1 MAIVGTATVQ
11 VEADLENVREDIKRQ
26 LDEALASLQD
36 SLKVK
41 IKVELDTAGLSA
53 RLDELAHDRTV
64 NVKADTG
71 TADVKLEATKL
82 KAEEAAKNR
91 TAKIDVDKD
100 EAEQGL
106 IDFGYV
112 LDKLGLQADAF
123 GNTTTAK
130 FGLIAVGIESAVA
143 AVGEAFVAIPA
154 LIGGLVT
161 AIGPVLLGLD
171 GIKAAAQSIAP
182 EFDALKQSVSATFQQ
197 GLTPIFQNLATV
209 LFPAVKSGL
218 NDVAESLVGVAR
230 NFADALTSASGL
242 ANIKTLIDNT
252 KAGLDAFGPVIRTV
266 TDTFLQMAA
275 VGSQV
280 FVPLA
285 NMLQQVTTNFQQMI
299 QASINTGVFQQALNG
314 LVGVLGALGDG
325 INKLLGFAIDLGA
338 SLGGPLA
345 DALNAIFALIEPLTP
360 LAESLGKVLLDIVKT
375 IAQTLLPVLSG
386 MTPAFENLTSSLGDL
401 LIPIIESLG
410 PPLGQLVNGFVQLLT
425 ALEPLYGPTSL
436 TATAM
441 QGLGTIMEGIAPLF
455 DAIGTA
461 LGKVVEGLNDA
472 LSPII
477 PIVAQMFSDLA
488 GDIGPLIVSLGDA
501 AGTILQSL
509 EPALKNLFT
518 AVGNLVTAVG
528 PLIRAIGEFA
538 TQLADAVAPVLPVIF
553 KAIQDVVDAVTSLV
567 DPVTSVAKFLLP
579 LFVDVVK
586 ALVAVFQF
594 IGPLIGPVVTGLLA
608 MKGLEVVTGILG
620 GLKGLLLGLAG
631 GLESLGA
638 RIPALAGAADAAAG
652 AVGRVGQGVG
662 LLSSV
667 AGPAAGVIG
676 YLAVVITTWNEAQ
689 QKAHDLNLLLG
700 KALDQGGASAA
711 AASGYLKTFDDIVGA
726 LDNNTLGNAVTH
738 ISFLGHTF
746 EDLLPTTA
754 NAKKALDDYKKS
766 LDPIQLASFN
776 VSQAQQ
782 ALTTDIDKYGA
793 SSGQAVADSFNLRD
807 AQQELADKQ
816 LALKVATEG
825 VNGALKEQLTVTETL
840 TNSQLGANSSL
851 LNAEQS
857 FKSYGEAV
865 ANSGADS
872 IEAKQAY
879 NSMEQSIESAAEA
892 AGKAAVDALGP
903 NASAADK
910 ATAYTTAEK
919 DAFNNLTTELGYVP
933 TDLQA
938 MADTL
943 NQAAAPALST
953 TSAAATG
960 TTKALGSTSSA
971 ATGTAG
977 ALGTASGAASGTS
990 GAMGKTKEAAQ
1001 GLGTDGFQWL
1011 SNVPILGDFLGALGL
1026 ADDHLNGPT
1035 TNALENA
1042 KKKTQDT
1049 GTNGFSWLAKV
1060 PILGDLLG
1068 GLGVLDDHLNGPT
1081 DTGLDGTKKKARD
1094 TGDNGFSWL
1103 ANVPILG
1110 NLIPGLS
1117 ALDSHLN
1124 GPTNGALDGT
1134 KAKAQD
1140 TGNNGFSWLSNIPI
1154 IGTLIPGLTSL
1165 QQNLNGPTNSALDGT
1180 KTKARDTG
1188 DNGFSWLS
1196 NIPILGNLIPGLNTL
1211 QGNLNGPT
1219 NTALRGTAT
1228 QAGTTG
1234 GSLDNLT
1241 TSVNGIPQVHNTN
1254 INADTSSA
1262 KSTIGAFLQKLGGL
1276 PLVSSFMNIAGTIAS
1291 WFGADGGI
1299 VKMMAEGGMMP
1310 SDVATIVAPNTFR
1323 VIGDRPVGD
1332 EAFIPITGD
1341 ARSRTILGE
1350 TAKRMGYSLLPMAD
1364 GGLIDQFTV
1373 QSDVAQQFL
1382 DSYQGAANSKSQA
1395 AQAAAASA
1403 STAGMQ
1409 AHGTNVSIVQQHAA
1423 AYGWETGTEWVDLV
1437 NLINRES
1444 GFNNTAQNPTST
1456 AYGMFQFLNS
1466 TWAPYGPKTSDPNL
1480 QAAYGLQYIRNRYG
1494 DPIGA
1499 WGHEVSAGWYDE
1511 GGWLRPGM
1519 NFARNDTGHG
1529 EMVFP
1534 EDKLAQI
1541 IRSAWGSGIDQL
1553 WARWEAGLEQQ
1564 VKRQYG
1570 DRVEDQIEARL
1581 KAMLHQEHRPP
1592 VVIPPPP
1599 PITPPQPTTS
1609 IPVTVSTP
1617 QGDLGQ
1623 AFQAALS
1630 QFAPELSQAIS
1641 AGAATQIVTAGTALL
1656 SSPQRMAA
1664 LNQSIADA
1672 LGQPVTDMA
1681 TRVQDVI
1688 SSALPTATAEG
1699 GTIDPTMGA
1708 AGTLK
1713 SAQSTVSGSSTVS
1726 HTTPVTIHPGAFQV
1740 TVNGNADSVTISQLQ
1755 RCLKDWNDEL
1765 LHQVRG
1771 RR

>member
-919 DAFNNLTTELGYVP
+919 DAFNKLTTELGYVP

-1068 GLGVLDDHLNGPT
+1068 GLGVLDDH
-1081 DTGLDGTKKKARD
+1081 
-1094 TGDNGFSWL
+1094 
-1103 ANVPILG
+1103 
-1110 NLIPGLS
+1110 
-1117 ALDSHLN
+1117 
-1124 GPTNGALDGT
+1124 
-1134 KAKAQD
+1134 
-1140 TGNNGFSWLSNIPI
+1140 
-1154 IGTLIPGLTSL
+1154 
-1165 QQNLNGPTNSALDGT
+1165 LNGPTNSALDGT

-1755 RCLKDWNDEL
+1755 RCLKDWTDEL